1 MRKLNIVSPLDTKL
15 PSLQK
20 SRHFIGISIEPP
32 IVKQKVK
39 FIDLI
44 ERPDVWPFST
54 WGPFLESPEKPFVK
68 LRLAYSVKLV
78 FSYVVT
84 GIKTTAKF
92 RASRC
97 LCFEDTKRIKSLEMR
112 PKGFGTCEK

>member
-15 PSLQK
+15 PSLEK
-20 SRHFIGISIEPP
+20 SRHFIGMS

-54 WGPFLESPEKPFVK
+54 WGPFLESSEKPFVK

-84 GIKTTAKF
+84 GIINNCKV
-92 RASRC
+92 SC
-97 LCFEDTKRIKSLEMR
+97 LEM
-112 PKGFGTCEK
+112 PLF